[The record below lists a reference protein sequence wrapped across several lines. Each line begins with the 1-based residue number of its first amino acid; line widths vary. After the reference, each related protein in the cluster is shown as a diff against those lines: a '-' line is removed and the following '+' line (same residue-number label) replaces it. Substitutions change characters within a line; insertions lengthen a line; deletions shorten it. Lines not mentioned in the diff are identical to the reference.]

1 MLLSDIEL
9 EIRFLNPKK
18 VPVDKTIPAKRL
30 KLSFEVTVNVLGR
43 IFHETVTEGVFPDN
57 LKLADVTPVFKKD
70 NTFDKKSYR
79 LVSVLPMISK
89 IYEKL
94 MQRRIN
100 NHITSDLSPYLCRY
114 RKVYNTQQALFSL
127 IEEWNKV

>member
-114 RKVYNTQQALFSL
+114 RKVYNTQQALVSL